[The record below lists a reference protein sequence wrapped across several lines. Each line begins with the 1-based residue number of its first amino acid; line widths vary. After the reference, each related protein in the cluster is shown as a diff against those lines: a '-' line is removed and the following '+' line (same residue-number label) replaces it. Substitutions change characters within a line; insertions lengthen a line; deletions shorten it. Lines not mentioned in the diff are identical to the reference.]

1 MEAVIGAS
9 SNPQTQPKHM
19 YTLELSKYINPEYL
33 PLINDLSRMI
43 AIQVVIHLMYFFRAP
58 SIATLF
64 SGAFFELLLY
74 VVLGVMSY
82 WLVVRKFVAFA

>member
-9 SNPQTQPKHM
+9 SQSKQHI

-33 PLINDLSRMI
+33 PLMNDLSRMI
-43 AIQVVIHLMYFFRAP
+43 AIQIVIHLMYFFRAP
-58 SIATLF
+58 SVAALF
-64 SGAFFELLLY
+64 SAAFFELLLY
-74 VVLGVMSY
+74 IVLGVMFY